1 MRKFQVWNYEMKN
14 KKERKNET
22 NIKYHSVGTFP
33 KSNRQNIYYKEC
45 NKKMQISNLVRSKVC
60 EQRILVCCKSLR
72 SDKYWL
78 CSEC

>member
-1 MRKFQVWNYEMKN
+1 MKKIKNTTLSEHFQNQIDKIY
-14 KKERKNET
+14 T
-22 NIKYHSVGTFP
+22 IKSA
-33 KSNRQNIYYKEC
+33 I
-45 NKKMQISNLVRSKVC
+45 KKMQISNLVRSKVC

>member
-45 NKKMQISNLVRSKVC
+45 NKKM
-60 EQRILVCCKSLR
+60 
-72 SDKYWL
+72 
-78 CSEC
+78 